1 MRAMQEIDE
10 NCIFAK
16 SRKHQL
22 GNIFADFTFNE
33 ILMGLGGYK
42 NPILMQKIGF
52 VLRVFKICDFFRE
65 NFS

>member
-1 MRAMQEIDE
+1 MRAKQEIDE

-33 ILMGLGGYK
+33 ILRGLGRIPK
-42 NPILMQKIGF
+42 PHLMQKIGF
-52 VLRVFKICDFFRE
+52 FLRVFKICDFFRE

>member
-1 MRAMQEIDE
+1 MRAKQEIDE

-33 ILMGLGGYK
+33 ILRGLGRIPKPHFNAK
-42 NPILMQKIGF
+42 NRFRFKGIQN
-52 VLRVFKICDFFRE
+52 LRFF
-65 NFS
+65 